1 MLRVEMRHTICHGR
15 FMGVDALFNL
25 ADNGRVCI
33 FFPAEVVKEAE
44 ESGCTD
50 WSGKTRQST
59 SSYRDSTLTCTSPSI
74 FAYLVSHL
82 SRVNSEDIPDKLA
95 LERMASFIC
104 DVMILSDSPSRL
116 DSLSKA
122 IEELFDF

>member
-1 MLRVEMRHTICHGR
+1 MLRVEMRHAICQGR

-33 FFPAEVVKEAE
+33 FFPAEIVKEAE

-50 WSGKTRQST
+50 WLGKTRQST

-82 SRVNSEDIPDKLA
+82 SRINSEDIPDKLA
-95 LERMASFIC
+95 LERMTSFIC
-104 DVMILSDSPSRL
+104 NVMVISDSPSRL
-116 DSLSKA
+116 DALSKV
-122 IEELFDF
+122 IGELFDF